1 MQKDGALH
9 MIKAS
14 GHIDALAEKTQNG
27 TLLPALPAS
36 ATPAGRRTARPPT
49 RTRTLICPPTGK
61 FAIVHNGIIENYA
74 ALRDE
79 LKSKGFVFR
88 SETDTE
94 VIVHLLDMYY
104 TGDLKAAVLH
114 TAARLEGS
122 YALGVLCAD
131 QPGTIC
137 AVKMASPLILG
148 VGVGENFFAS
158 DVTALVSHTKNVIY
172 LEDGEFAE
180 ITPDSISIYDST
192 GATVHRSISRIVWDI
207 EAAGKG
213 RL

>member
-1 MQKDGALH
+1 MTAPASPVQKDGALH

-36 ATPAGRRTARPPT
+36 ATPAGRRTGAPTDTNAHPHMSADGQICHRPQ
-49 RTRTLICPPTGK
+49 RHHRK
-61 FAIVHNGIIENYA
+61 
-74 ALRDE
+74 LRGRCSDE
-79 LKSKGFVFR
+79 LKSKGFVFQ

-148 VGVGENFFAS
+148 VGVGENFLPP
-158 DVTALVSHTKNVIY
+158 T
-172 LEDGEFAE
+172 
-180 ITPDSISIYDST
+180 
-192 GATVHRSISRIVWDI
+192 
-207 EAAGKG
+207 
-213 RL
+213 

>member
-1 MQKDGALH
+1 MPSSTTAL
-9 MIKAS
+9 S
-14 GHIDALAEKTQNG
+14 KT
-27 TLLPALPAS
+27 T
-36 ATPAGRRTARPPT
+36 RP
-49 RTRTLICPPTGK
+49 
-61 FAIVHNGIIENYA
+61 
-74 ALRDE
+74 LRDE

-131 QPGTIC
+131 RPGTIC

-192 GATVHRSISRIVWDI
+192 GATVPPQHFPHRLGYRSR
-207 EAAGKG
+207 GKG

>member
-1 MQKDGALH
+1 M
-9 MIKAS
+9 
-14 GHIDALAEKTQNG
+14 
-27 TLLPALPAS
+27 S
-36 ATPAGRRTARPPT
+36 AD
-49 RTRTLICPPTGK
+49 GK

-131 QPGTIC
+131 RPGTIC

-180 ITPDSISIYDST
+180 ITPYSISIYDST

-207 EAAGKG
+207 EAAEKG
-213 RL
+213 GYEHFMQIGRASCRERV